1 MKFNTTI
8 MKSKKNKKKIITLKY
23 YSYEALIYLF
33 CRHLSNGNL
42 AKKNSYM
49 KLAVDKLLINLDIH
63 VYYNKMHMIELFN
76 FILFEPY
83 QNSIL
88 KLISKPYISLE
99 SSKPN
104 LVDYL
109 PKIYRS
115 DLNFQEIKDFSLSYN
130 KILNSSNK
138 NKIDEKLFNMVN
150 IDIENLFE

>member
-1 MKFNTTI
+1 
-8 MKSKKNKKKIITLKY
+8 
-23 YSYEALIYLF
+23 
-33 CRHLSNGNL
+33 
-42 AKKNSYM
+42 M

-109 PKIYRS
+109 PKIYILS
-115 DLNFQEIKDFSLSYN
+115 DIIKDF
-130 KILNSSNK
+130 K
-138 NKIDEKLFNMVN
+138 
-150 IDIENLFE
+150 NLFLFSQNLNY

>member
-1 MKFNTTI
+1 
-8 MKSKKNKKKIITLKY
+8 
-23 YSYEALIYLF
+23 
-33 CRHLSNGNL
+33 
-42 AKKNSYM
+42 M